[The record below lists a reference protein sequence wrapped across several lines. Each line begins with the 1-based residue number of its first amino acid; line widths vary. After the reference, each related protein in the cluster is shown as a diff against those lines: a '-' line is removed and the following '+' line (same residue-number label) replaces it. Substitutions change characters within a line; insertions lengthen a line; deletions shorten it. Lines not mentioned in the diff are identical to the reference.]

1 MKKNVNILNLYRKVI
16 CSLLCII
23 KNTKNS
29 NLKNET
35 SKYLDEFLK
44 QYELY
49 NNQGTYSLNNYDKII
64 NFCNE
69 CYEDKDIFDYA
80 EDVEYGLEELMEI
93 TINKGE
99 N

>member
-1 MKKNVNILNLYRKVI
+1 MKRNINILNLYRKII

-23 KNTKNS
+23 KNTENP
-29 NLKNET
+29 NLKNKT
-35 SKYLDEFLK
+35 SKYLNKFLK

-49 NNQGTYSLNNYDKII
+49 NNKGTYSLNNYSEII

-69 CYEDKDIFDYA
+69 CYDDKDIFDYA
-80 EDVEYGLEELMEI
+80 EDVEYGFKELIEI
-93 TINKGE
+93 TSNKRK